1 MAYRRG
7 ARHQPAVSACIAAI
21 RASACTLGLAV
32 AGPPERWAP
41 SAAERAPAV
50 GDHCCLPRVRPGL
63 RHTVIVSA
71 ILTTLIG
78 GLLAISGGL
87 VGIALT
93 DRRERTRWMRD
104 SQLQA
109 SISLLSALQL
119 LVRRMINVAYL
130 DPQVWADQE
139 SLDPGRRRDKDPQS
153 SATVAAFVE
162 ATVAWNNALYRA
174 LLIAP
179 PSVATK
185 IPDLDREVDRLVDL
199 AVARS
204 WTRTEFRQE
213 RAGLG
218 RMAAEYLRLARS
230 LAGLPD
236 IELPSIWTWDSGS
249 LTAAES
255 GQATNDP
262 G

>member
-1 MAYRRG
+1 MDEA
-7 ARHQPAVSACIAAI
+7 
-21 RASACTLGLAV
+21 
-32 AGPPERWAP
+32 
-41 SAAERAPAV
+41 
-50 GDHCCLPRVRPGL
+50 GL

-109 SISLLSALQL
+109 SINLLSALQL

-179 PSVATK
+179 PSVAAK

-236 IELPSIWTWDSGS
+236 IELPSIWTWDSGN

-255 GQATNDP
+255 GQATSDP
-262 G
+262 D